1 MPGAWLSRLPA
12 TFGTRILCAT
22 IHSTTCDS
30 RVNPPSTRR
39 HDRLSL
45 RHALIVARAPGV
57 SAVPNQGVASE
68 SRALAKVR
76 SG

>member
-1 MPGAWLSRLPA
+1 MFS
-12 TFGTRILCAT
+12 T
-22 IHSTTCDS
+22 IHSATCDG
-30 RVNPPSTRR
+30 RVTLLTRR

-45 RHALIVARAPGV
+45 RHASIVARAPGV
-57 SAVPNQGVASE
+57 SAVPNQSVASL

>member
-1 MPGAWLSRLPA
+1 MPGVFDFRLPA
-12 TFGTRILCAT
+12 TFSTRILCAT
-22 IHSTTCDS
+22 IHSTTCDG
-30 RVNPPSTRR
+30 RVDLSSTRR